1 MYETADQLHSAAI
14 HLLRRVRAEDAQTG
28 VAPARLSALSVLV
41 FRGPL
46 TVGELAA
53 AEGVRSPTMTR
64 IVHALEEAGIARRR
78 PHKTDARASLVAA
91 TAKGERVIA
100 EGRRRRVEMIASLLA
115 ELDPD
120 ELEAIRQAADS
131 VEKLFGLP
139 HSQRG
144 PSRRGTTSADLPEN
158 G

>member
-14 HLLRRVRAEDAQTG
+14 HLLRRVRVEDAQTG

-46 TVGELAA
+46 TVGELAM

-64 IVHALEEAGIARRR
+64 IVHALELAGLARRR
-78 PHKTDARASLVAA
+78 PHKTDARASLVSA
-91 TAKGERVIA
+91 TAKGKRVIE

-115 ELDPD
+115 ELDSD
-120 ELEAIRQAADS
+120 DLKAIQRAAES
-131 VEKLFGLP
+131 VEKLFGVP
-139 HSQRG
+139 H
-144 PSRRGTTSADLPEN
+144 
-158 G
+158 